1 MSIVQIYEARAIF
14 ILFFNYQDTESESR
28 EIEISVY
35 GPIFTQKKPKS
46 IWDNDIYSTQDRR
59 KMLWQ
64 LFIFMEVEPFLYYF
78 MITKTLNTSHEKN
91 KMMRLDQYPHVMRP
105 KY

>member
-1 MSIVQIYEARAIF
+1 
-14 ILFFNYQDTESESR
+14 
-28 EIEISVY
+28 
-35 GPIFTQKKPKS
+35 
-46 IWDNDIYSTQDRR
+46 
-59 KMLWQ
+59 MLWQ

-105 KY
+105 SISITAHNTHVDNIISQCYISVNQKRSRKNNGLSDRV